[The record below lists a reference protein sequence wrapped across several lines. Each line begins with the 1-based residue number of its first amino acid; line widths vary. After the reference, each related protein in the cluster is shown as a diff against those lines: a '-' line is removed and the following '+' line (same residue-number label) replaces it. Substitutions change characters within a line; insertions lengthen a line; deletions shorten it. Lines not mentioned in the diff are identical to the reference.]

1 MAIHKKRTSST
12 WSEAHLASESSQA
25 AFPLTSTTTNNCYTA
40 MGSSVPFPLGTTGTT
55 PANGSYVISLT
66 DGSLKL
72 YEGELIPADSKVTI
86 AFWAISPAAN
96 QLGGYFTSG
105 IAENTPEDNDPQFEL
120 QAATNSGY
128 SDASRWT
135 SDFFRRS
142 STTMLREQYT
152 ALSTQGMIWTGPCA
166 DNDGDYPDN
175 YPGFGNTEL
184 PRYLDS
190 DAATRI
196 MHHYII
202 ELTIPTGGRYLR
214 FRGPGGNEA
223 QDHIF
228 LYSLKMIVTSPVN
241 TKLGSASTNF
251 ATALGVDTYTN
262 IVNDNS
268 KVYLMLRGNT
278 PTPAANYTGFI
289 EGSATVHSG
298 ISGRSNADLIL
309 RSSEAL
315 GAPTS
320 STQSE
325 YILSE
330 PGVYLIN
337 LSVYFSSLAST
348 HTIQI
353 GYDLND
359 GATDDDWVLS
369 ANGFPMSPATFSGS
383 KIVRTVNHNSTV
395 KFWVK
400 CTGGSA
406 TADISFN
413 ATWADILFMGSTPS

>member
-1 MAIHKKRTSST
+1 
-12 WSEAHLASESSQA
+12 
-25 AFPLTSTTTNNCYTA
+25 
-40 MGSSVPFPLGTTGTT
+40 MGSSVAFPLGTTGTT

-66 DGSLKL
+66 NGSLKL

-86 AFWAISPAAN
+86 AFWAIAPAADKS
-96 QLGGYFTSG
+96 GGYFTSG
-105 IAENTPEDNDPQFEL
+105 LNENAPEDNDPQFEL
-120 QAATNSGY
+120 QAATDSGY

-152 ALSTQGMIWTGPCA
+152 ALSTQGQIWTGPCT
-166 DNDGDYPDN
+166 DDGSAGYAN
-175 YPGFGNTEL
+175 YPGSGNTEI
-184 PRYLDS
+184 PRYSSS

-196 MHHYII
+196 MNHYVI
-202 ELTIPTGGRYLR
+202 EMTIPTGGRYLR
-214 FRGPGGNEA
+214 FRGPGGNEH

-241 TKLGSASTNF
+241 TKLGNASTNF
-251 ATALGVDTYTN
+251 ANAVGVDTYTN

-268 KVYLMLRGNT
+268 KVYLRLRGSS
-278 PTPAANYTGFI
+278 PAPAANYTGFI

-298 ISGRSNADLIL
+298 ISGRANNDLIL
-309 RSSEAL
+309 ASSEAL

-320 STQSE
+320 LTQSE

-330 PGVYLIN
+330 PGVYLIS
-337 LSVYFSSLAST
+337 LSVYFSAVALS
-348 HTIQI
+348 HTIEI

-359 GATDDDWVLS
+359 GTTDDDWVLS
-369 ANGFPMSPATFSGS
+369 RNGNPMSPVTFSGS
-383 KIVRTVNHNSTV
+383 KIVRTVNHNSIV

-400 CTGGSA
+400 CVGGSA

-413 ATWADILFMGSTPS
+413 TTWAEILFMGSTPS